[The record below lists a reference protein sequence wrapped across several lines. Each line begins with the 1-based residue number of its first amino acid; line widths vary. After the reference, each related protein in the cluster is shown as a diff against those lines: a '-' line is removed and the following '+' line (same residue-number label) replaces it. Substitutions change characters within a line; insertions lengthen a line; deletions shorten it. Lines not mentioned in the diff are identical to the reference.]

1 MQEQTQQANSQTQK
15 PETTFEAVTALL
27 SELWTTLID
36 LARTGLRWV
45 RRLPAPQ
52 LLTLSVALA
61 IVLTILPLALVLF
74 LSFLMIKLLILV
86 SVLATRKSRQRAT
99 RLEHSREVDGSD
111 SNQTDHSD
119 KGVGA
124 K

>member
-1 MQEQTQQANSQTQK
+1 MQEQTQQTQQTNSQTQK
-15 PETTFEAVTALL
+15 PESTFDAVTALL
-27 SELWTTLID
+27 SELWTTVID

-52 LLTLSVALA
+52 LLTLSIALA

-99 RLEHSREVDGSD
+99 RLEHSRSVAGSHPD
-111 SNQTDHSD
+111 QGDQSGGGQ
-119 KGVGA
+119 
-124 K
+124 